1 MKTSQL
7 DLRELLTFQN
17 PQGSS
22 FSFLGQRAYLVDAAS
37 EGLKRKEMLSTFGQ
51 EITRTIETRSGFAHG
66 WRVAE
71 AIEKQLPEAWAEAKQ
86 GKLGPLVS
94 EMYGFGE
101 IISNQRT
108 DGLNGKPL
116 VEAKFKHSLE
126 AEQHLLLIG
135 PSDESI
141 CWRLAAFASGYVSRV
156 QGQPVYFI
164 ETKCQAKGD
173 DHCCFIGKYPEQWG
187 TDITHHLSYYKG
199 TSVEKICDD
208 LHKKI
213 TEAEKKLHNL
223 KRDIAYNLKNCDS
236 GGCYPVAKSQ
246 GMQRVKEL
254 ALHVAKTPASIL
266 VTGESGVGKEK
277 LASMIHKNSDRE
289 QQLFLAI
296 NCGALTE
303 TLLDSE
309 LFGYKK
315 GAFTGADK
323 DRIGLFEE
331 ADGGTLFLDEVGEL
345 STTMQ
350 VKLLRVLQ
358 EKEIRRV
365 GENKA
370 RPVNVR
376 IISAT
381 NKNLEEAV
389 SSGAFR
395 QDLYYRLKVIEI
407 NIPPLRE
414 RTDDILPLARCFMES
429 FAKSLDKKITGFDYQ
444 TADLLLMYK
453 WPGNIRELHNAIE
466 HAAVLCRSTQIMTE
480 DLPMEI
486 RHASFNPSTANGIKS
501 LDHIEKEYILSALKE
516 LSDNKAQTAKELGI
530 SLATLYRKLKQ
541 YEIER

>member
-7 DLRELLTFQN
+7 DLRELLTFKR

-22 FSFLGQRAYLVDAAS
+22 FSFLGERSYLVDAAS
-37 EGLKRKEMLSTFGQ
+37 EGLKHKEMLATVGQ
-51 EITRTIETRSGFAHG
+51 EITRTIMTRSGYAHG

-71 AIEKQLPEAWAEAKQ
+71 TIKKQLPEAWAEAKQ
-86 GKLGPLVS
+86 GELGPMIS

-101 IISNQRT
+101 IISRQRT

-116 VEAKFKHSLE
+116 VKVKYTSSLE
-126 AEQHLLLIG
+126 AEQHLMLIG
-135 PSDESI
+135 PSDEPA
-141 CWRLAAFASGYVSRV
+141 CWRLSAFASGYVSYL
-156 QGQPVYFI
+156 QGRPVYFI

-173 DHCCFIGKYPEQWG
+173 DHCCFIGKYTDEWGPE
-187 TDITHHLSYYKG
+187 IIPHLSYYQG
-199 TSVEKICDD
+199 TSIEKICAD
-208 LHKKI
+208 LSEKI
-213 TEAEKKLHNL
+213 TAAEQQLQNL
-223 KRDIAYNLKNCDS
+223 KQDIAYSLKHCDS
-236 GGCYPVAKSQ
+236 GNCYPIAKSRGMQKVMELALRVAKS
-246 GMQRVKEL
+246 
-254 ALHVAKTPASIL
+254 PASIL

-277 LASMIHKNSDRE
+277 LASMIHENSNRSRE
-289 QQLFLAI
+289 PFLAI
-296 NCGALTE
+296 NCGALAE

-315 GAFTGADK
+315 GAFTGAEN
-323 DRIGLFEE
+323 DRTGLFEE

-345 STTMQ
+345 SAAMQ

-365 GENKA
+365 GENRT
-370 RPVNVR
+370 RPVDVR

-381 NKNLEEAV
+381 NRNLEEAV
-389 SSGAFR
+389 ATDRFR

-414 RTDDILPLARCFMES
+414 RTNDILPLARCFLDS
-429 FAKSLDKKITGFDYQ
+429 FSKSLEKKITGFDYK

-453 WPGNIRELHNAIE
+453 WPGNIRELQNAIE
-466 HAAVLCRSTQIMTE
+466 HAAVLCRSTNIKPE

-486 RHASFNPSTANGIKS
+486 RNTGFSPTTAHGIKP
-501 LDHIEKEYILSALKE
+501 LEHIEKEYIISVLKE
-516 LSDNKAQTAKELGI
+516 LDNNKTQAAKELGI

-541 YEIER
+541 CAMKS